1 LRRRR
6 AFDVLARDMSAAA
19 EVIVPGKPRAAFRVY
34 DETSER
40 HDGVREH
47 YKQMRSNQSLA
58 FSRAQTAKWRGSWGQ
73 RVGGRMTVRD
83 ALLKCDSFVDRSDPD
98 TALPNSVHMLQA
110 AEAARLAGK
119 PDWFILCALVHDIGK
134 LMCVVDERRAA
145 RKSLPRPLTR
155 ESAWRAPRPLR
166 PPLSGTSGARPP
178 RAWAGRRTS
187 RSGRSAV
194 TRGWWARRCP
204 RAPCTRT

>member
-1 LRRRR
+1 MR
-6 AFDVLARDMSAAA
+6 A
-19 EVIVPGKPRAAFRVY
+19 
-34 DETSER
+34 
-40 HDGVREH
+40 
-47 YKQMRSNQSLA
+47 NQCLA

-134 LMCVVDERRAA
+134 LMCVGGGARRAA
-145 RKSLPRPLTR
+145 MRLARSHR
-155 ESAWRAPRPLR
+155 S
-166 PPLSGTSGARPP
+166 PP
-178 RAWAGRRTS
+178 
-187 RSGRSAV
+187 
-194 TRGWWARRCP
+194 
-204 RAPCTRT
+204 